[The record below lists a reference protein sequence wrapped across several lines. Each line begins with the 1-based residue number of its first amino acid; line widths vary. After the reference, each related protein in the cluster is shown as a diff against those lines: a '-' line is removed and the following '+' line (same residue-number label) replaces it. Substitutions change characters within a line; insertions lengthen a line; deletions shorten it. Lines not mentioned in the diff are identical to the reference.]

1 MSEGGGDGGSAQEAQ
16 LASPSG
22 RSRSMGVGVGVDLG
36 VIRGRQ
42 GMRVPL
48 TRLDLVAR
56 ELLRCA
62 AAAPGTA
69 PS

>member
-1 MSEGGGDGGSAQEAQ
+1 M
-16 LASPSG
+16 
-22 RSRSMGVGVGVDLG
+22 GVGVDLG

-48 TRLDLVAR
+48 TRLDLIAR

>member
-1 MSEGGGDGGSAQEAQ
+1 MG
-16 LASPSG
+16 
-22 RSRSMGVGVGVDLG
+22 MGVGIGA
-36 VIRGRQ
+36 IRGRQ

-48 TRLDLVAR
+48 TRLDLVAQ

-62 AAAPGTA
+62 AAAPGAA